1 MKKKKEQRKIILENT
16 FLPNNAS
23 ISSKAPVIHKEEE
36 KIQKNH
42 INHNTNHLVQEVI
55 KNDKINNNY
64 SNIPKKS
71 VNNNNNNIITNTN
84 PYNKQPSIKGKPNVL
99 SNNNVIA
106 GNQINGVGSQMKKNA
121 IENNLVS
128 DKNYNF
134 INNNKSAM
142 GGGNQSIGNKPSII
156 KESDKNHVNN
166 TNQGPKNILNNG
178 IVYRNTNNTPSMS
191 SKKPFGKI

>member
-1 MKKKKEQRKIILENT
+1 
-16 FLPNNAS
+16 
-23 ISSKAPVIHKEEE
+23 
-36 KIQKNH
+36 
-42 INHNTNHLVQEVI
+42 
-55 KNDKINNNY
+55 
-64 SNIPKKS
+64 
-71 VNNNNNNIITNTN
+71 
-84 PYNKQPSIKGKPNVL
+84 
-99 SNNNVIA
+99 
-106 GNQINGVGSQMKKNA
+106 MKKNA